1 MIDENFILLDSESTV
16 CTFHN
21 RKLLK
26 NIRVHSGGKSAEVHT
41 NGGTQTSVLVADYT
55 TLDIPVWL
63 NDESLA
69 NILSLAVVRKKFR
82 VTMDTDIMPAIHV
95 HLPDGSIMNFHE
107 MSNGLY
113 CHDIRGTTKP
123 SIPSYSFLNT
133 VENNLKL
140 YTRREQLMANKARI
154 LYRNSP
160 FPGPQRFV
168 NLLDRHYF
176 RNCPV
181 TSTDAKRAIHIWG
194 KDLAYLQGK
203 TTRSRP
209 THVIGMPPV
218 PVPQTI
224 RDLHTNVTLCVD
236 FFYVQGLVFLL
247 TVSRNLKFHTVGHV
261 KSRSKRTMVEGINRT
276 RNMYTSRGFV
286 ITNIHADPEFNC
298 IREAMMPSILNLA
311 AAREHVGEVERN
323 QDWKR
328 GFTVYYTYSPIQAYP
343 HHHGDKYG
351 HCIIFTY

>member
-1 MIDENFILLDSESTV
+1 MKGYYKDKYPTPNSPNVQMLQCDEKSDEVGSQKPEEFENEADDKNDVFHSFGFLQNRSVQTAWTESTAKKKPEKKARLIDENFILLDSESTV
-16 CTFHN
+16 CTFRN

-113 CHDIRGTTKP
+113 CHDIRGTTKT

-160 FPGPQRFV
+160 FPGPQRFI
-168 NLLDRHYF
+168 NLLDRQYF
-176 RNCPV
+176 RNYPV

-194 KDLAYLQGK
+194 K
-203 TTRSRP
+203 
-209 THVIGMPPV
+209 I
-218 PVPQTI
+218 
-224 RDLHTNVTLCVD
+224 
-236 FFYVQGLVFLL
+236 
-247 TVSRNLKFHTVGHV
+247 
-261 KSRSKRTMVEGINRT
+261 
-276 RNMYTSRGFV
+276 
-286 ITNIHADPEFNC
+286 
-298 IREAMMPSILNLA
+298 
-311 AAREHVGEVERN
+311 
-323 QDWKR
+323 
-328 GFTVYYTYSPIQAYP
+328 
-343 HHHGDKYG
+343 
-351 HCIIFTY
+351 